1 MRILAAGGG
10 SGGHVSPVAAVFNE
24 LVKQDPKLEA
34 LFLCDKAFESQARG
48 LMEKVDTKVD
58 VQVINAGKVRR
69 YAHLNFWQ
77 HFTVK
82 GLMWSNFKDTFKIA
96 HGFIQSV
103 AVIKKFKPDV
113 VFTKGGY
120 VCLPI
125 GAAAHFLRIPLVI
138 HDSDAR
144 PGLTN
149 KLLSKWAD
157 VIATGSP
164 LENYNYP
171 ASKSHYIGVPISPK
185 FTPKKPAEQK
195 AAKKEFGFNPERLLV
210 VAVGG
215 GLGAKSINIAMNKA
229 AHSLLEQ
236 GIGAYV
242 VAGKGH
248 YDETVK
254 TALKD
259 DKYKVVPFVYE
270 DMDNLLGAAD
280 IVVSRGSATFLQEL
294 AGLGKA
300 TIIVPAHQLGD
311 QRKNAQV
318 FNEAGAAIVLNNEGI
333 ENDSRLGEAILM
345 LADDP
350 VLRAEL
356 GEKMHALAKPQAAS
370 DLASLILTAVKR

>member
-1 MRILAAGGG
+1 M
-10 SGGHVSPVAAVFNE
+10 
-24 LVKQDPKLEA
+24 
-34 LFLCDKAFESQARG
+34 CDQAFESQARG
-48 LMEKVDTKVD
+48 LMAKVDAEVD

-77 HFTVK
+77 HFTVS
-82 GLMWSNFKDTFKIA
+82 GLMWSNFKDLFKIG
-96 HGFIQSV
+96 HGFFQSV

-120 VCLPI
+120 VCLPV
-125 GAAAHFLRIPLVI
+125 GAAAHFMRIPLVI
-138 HDSDAR
+138 HDSDTR

-164 LENYNYP
+164 LDNYNYP
-171 ASKSHYIGVPISPK
+171 KQKSHYIGVPISPSFK
-185 FTPKKPAEQK
+185 PKKAAEQK
-195 AAKKEFGFNPERLLV
+195 NAKKDLGFNPERLLV

-215 GLGAKSINIAMNKA
+215 GLGARSINNAMNKA
-229 AHSLLEQ
+229 SKSLLEQ
-236 GIGAYV
+236 GVGVYV
-242 VAGKGH
+242 VAGKSH
-248 YDETVK
+248 YDEAVQG
-254 TALKD
+254 APND
-259 DKYKVVPFVYE
+259 SRYKVVPFVYE
-270 DMDNLLGAAD
+270 GMDKLLGAAD

-318 FNEAGAAIVLNNEGI
+318 FQAADAAIVVDNDGI
-333 ENDSRLGEAILM
+333 ETDNRLGEAILM

-350 VLRAEL
+350 VLRSEMGARI
-356 GEKMHALAKPQAAS
+356 HTFAKPKAAS
-370 DLASLILTAVKR
+370 DLAGLILTTAKR

>member
-24 LVKQDPKLEA
+24 LTKNDLNLEA
-34 LFLCDKAFESQARG
+34 LFLCDSAFEMQARG
-48 LMEKVDTKVD
+48 LMEKVDAIVD
-58 VQVINAGKVRR
+58 VQVIKAGKVRR
-69 YAHLNFWQ
+69 YAHLNLWQ

-82 GLMWSNFKDTFKIA
+82 GLMWNNFKDLFKIGQ
-96 HGFIQSV
+96 GFFQSV
-103 AVIKKFKPDV
+103 VAIKKFKPDV

-120 VCLPI
+120 VCLPV
-125 GAAAHFLRIPLVI
+125 GAAAHLLRIPLVI
-138 HDSDAR
+138 HDSDSR

-171 ASKSHYIGVPISPK
+171 AGKSHYIGVPISSK
-185 FTPKKPAEQK
+185 FQPKKPAEQK

-215 GLGAKSINIAMNKA
+215 GLGAKSINNAMNKA
-229 AHSLLEQ
+229 AKSLIEQ
-236 GIGAYV
+236 GISTYV

-248 YDETVK
+248 YNEASAAAPK
-254 TALKD
+254 T

-270 DMDNLLGAAD
+270 NMDKLLGAAD

-300 TIIVPAHQLGD
+300 TIIVPAHQLSD
-311 QRKNAQV
+311 QRKNAEV
-318 FNEAGAAIVLNNEGI
+318 YRSAEAALVVDNDGI
-333 ENDSRLGEAILM
+333 ESDNRLGEAILM

-350 VLRAEL
+350 VLRSEL
-356 GEKMHALAKPQAAS
+356 GEKIHAFAKPQAAS
-370 DLASLILTAVKR
+370 DLAQLIVEAVKR